1 MGDVSHEAYRPLIED
16 GRCWF
21 PKDYLEGT
29 AIIPRKASPRAGL
42 FALLNQAK
50 EAGCFRCVTSR
61 QLNCAVRYSTPLFIK
76 CPVSGTLRLTS
87 FLKGPPP

>member
-42 FALLNQAK
+42 FAL
-50 EAGCFRCVTSR
+50 S
-61 QLNCAVRYSTPLFIK
+61 
-76 CPVSGTLRLTS
+76 
-87 FLKGPPP
+87 